1 METMENINT
10 WRGFLALLILLIL
23 CYWLFKFLIHITIH
37 FTRKNATSRRITR
50 RLHKVLIVFKP
61 LAVFLLLLHLI
72 SINPIN
78 HSILLVVIGVFGF
91 KPINN
96 YINGIILKMNPLIEI
111 GALLETNTY
120 QGEIKKMLP
129 FGLVLNT
136 EIGERF
142 INYSKIENKGF
153 AVKSNNK
160 SLLRQTLYIKSQ
172 LSKEKILDLLF
183 DNPILNNTDFPSLK
197 NTEETEVYKLQYSL
211 ENGASSQEL
220 ITFLTEN
227 NSIATTTYKP
237 TN

>member
-1 METMENINT
+1 METIENINT
-10 WRGFLALLILLIL
+10 WEGFLVLLILLIL
-23 CYWLFKFLIHITIH
+23 CYWLFKFLIYITLH
-37 FTRKNATSRRITR
+37 FTRKNATSRKITR
-50 RLHKVLIVFKP
+50 QLNRVLIIFKP

-78 HSILLVVIGVFGF
+78 HSILLVIIGVFGF

-172 LSKEKILDLLF
+172 LSKEKILDFLF
-183 DNPILNNTDFPSLK
+183 DNPILNNADFPSLK
-197 NTEETEVYKLQYSL
+197 NTEETDVYKLQYSL

-227 NSIATTTYKP
+227 NSITTATYKP